1 MEKLKLEHLVAL
13 KSMKDDYDQNL
24 QDIETKRDEENQKNK
39 ENLEVTIN
47 ALQTELQEIQD

>member
-13 KSMKDDYDQNL
+13 KSMKEDYDLNL
-24 QDIETKRDEENQKNK
+24 QDIEAKRDEENQRNK

-47 ALQTELQEIQD
+47 AL